1 VEGPAGASEADIIQ
15 AVRRQ
20 YLMTPA
26 AAQPAED
33 KQGFMAGIR
42 SGIENLKGDVGALGA
57 GLGIEGGEAYARAQA
72 AKAAELYQ
80 QPKFSEAPVD
90 YVTGMLGQS
99 LPYIAAPLAAA
110 AGTAAL
116 PLTGVAA
123 TAAGLG
129 AAGLASATQF
139 TGSNLSRQLDEG
151 RTTDT
156 LELGNA
162 ALAAIP
168 QAALDTLSLKLLP
181 GIGRIFGTAGKELT
195 EDAAQAAAR
204 AVLARGTGN
213 LVKQYGGAVLK
224 TAGIEGLTE
233 TGQQVLERAQAELE
247 MLDPEARGE
256 YLDSFIGGA
265 LLGGT
270 LAAPGKAFERGADR
284 RKLAEADK
292 RKAAEQA
299 AEAARTQAEY
309 EKTDDYA
316 LDVAA
321 KYETARTQLAE
332 LEGQKRKA
340 KKGTPTFDEDTA
352 HNKAIIEQQKAL
364 REETNFKDLAEKYK
378 ALGPRAE
385 QAKRMTTMTPE
396 DALAEDIGLPGVPT
410 RDARVGGPRRRAV
423 MSGAELP
430 EGVDAEAFPSAP
442 LSPEERTPFY
452 VEQQLRAATQRAK
465 QAAID
470 ANPELG
476 MAGIDAS
483 EGVTLT
489 GDQMIEALLE
499 DPGQAMAVVQT
510 RGALPGMSASQA
522 NLIRAGLRSRF
533 AESAKADAERT
544 KRTMEERQDLLQ
556 QQRML
561 PDEEPDLFAEQQL
574 ETAEDRL
581 LQQYNYDQNL
591 GFVPSLLERA
601 SAQAEPDVAAPEG
614 AEFSERAQSFLQRL
628 DALDQQ
634 INQAK
639 TEQERATLRAQQ
651 AQISSTSDADPSVRA
666 VNEVRTNANDA
677 LMTLEELSDMLRE
690 GRFLGSGR
698 YETNKQERADLEQ
711 LRNDLDDQLA
721 AEREQFAKLTEPQ
734 SLEEDGVRREQ
745 PETQRAAKDAIAAQR
760 TRIGQ
765 LEQEIARIQQQLD
778 VPESGV
784 TTRQALSRRAE
795 EAKQAYI
802 TAVLQEAAALRR
814 IRGEKGVTLDEAL
827 KAADQINTELD
838 ELLNR
843 SQAVR
848 EVEEVITQP
857 AQMRGTELVSSAKTE
872 RRDVRPLEQRPFAKY
887 RAALGTILEGVDNT
901 RRALTAPRKVQ
912 ARAEKSVLKTQFA
925 ETEAKRVAEERGET
939 ATTLSG
945 ELRRRAEFVRN
956 KMGRMK
962 GGMRPAARD
971 LLNKAADVLDEG
983 KPTRDILDAT
993 ETVVDSILRG
1003 QMPLERDLRA
1013 LKDALAATQETPAGQ
1028 KDLFDT
1034 TTDRR
1039 RKDQEVGVIRKTPEA
1054 FNKVPAVVQAR
1065 AAADKAREE
1074 AKKIEGVLNSKRA
1087 AARALQAIRSRIADL
1102 ENKISSTL
1110 ERTKPAAR
1118 SANSFFSFSPT
1129 FVDRMDASKLAK
1141 ATPERRAEYAAAL
1154 KVEAQYQAMRQEF
1167 DDKFKREGAASR
1179 AAVAPLQ
1186 ETKAVLD
1193 KQEKAFA
1200 KRISDLEQLL
1210 QDPALVAASKA
1221 RAEAKDILAVKES
1234 ELQAQ
1239 VAEQRADLQA
1249 AMDRAIA
1256 ELRPAFDAVALATNP
1271 SVVNATKAL
1280 DAAEAALDK
1289 TREQINNAGDIGASL
1304 KFDFVYDKQRK
1315 DTEQAKAVLED
1326 VVAKAQAEYDKK
1338 ALIVQAYQDG
1348 MVKVELD
1355 ALNRLEKR
1363 LAKVRTELGM
1373 ASPEA
1378 RSVQQEVAA
1387 QQKALDLAE
1396 AQRREER
1403 ELAAKQQRQYDDRM
1417 AKGFGLPFARRVAGK
1432 VEGYQTPEKETVEE
1446 AKERFERYA
1455 ADVARIEKG
1464 EKAQTPKRARGPVAR
1479 TQSAAPAAMRT
1490 GTTESREGAAR
1501 TQTDMRT
1508 TEARG
1513 EAERNVVVSSSEMQE
1528 ANRLSE
1534 EMQEANRAAEALRKM
1549 TPKERRAQ
1557 AREAQKEAREIERMQ
1572 RETDKAFSKAR
1583 DEGILDDDIF
1593 EGPVVDVPDTLPEKA
1608 LVRMPGFKTL
1618 LTRDAKGDQIAVQQ
1632 TREEALEA
1640 TRAQATRAKP
1650 AAKKTV
1656 EDALTF
1662 LRDVAGQPFDN
1673 TDAMNGKTMVEVARM
1688 FEKRSQTAWRK
1699 QVFAAVADALEALP
1713 VTEVQ
1718 GRVFVTA
1725 AKMKN
1730 RGGFYLPEDGVVVL
1744 GPNSKAE
1751 IVLHELIHAASS
1763 DALRADS
1770 TFFKRVDALRE
1781 KAADWFE
1788 TKEGKAFHRKYG
1800 TFLLSKDASLRAYGL
1815 KNPHE
1820 FLAEAM
1826 SNRYFQMAL
1835 ASIPTDKP
1843 VAKNLFKNFVDILA
1857 QFFGLDKAGQKTVLA
1872 EAVALTGEIFDFTKA
1887 HINKYEALPKARASA
1902 KRTEVLEGIVADIRN
1917 GKFPGTAP
1925 IGNSDMPADVSSVVN
1940 KVVAEPK
1947 SLAGKIMANVAGL
1960 SFRTQFID
1968 RFAPIEEL
1976 LRKGV
1981 ERKLIPAM
1989 QSFQT
1994 QYFLRFGEQ
2003 RSQFLQQSASD
2014 GVVQLVRAKD
2024 GSFTIEGKSG
2034 ANLANIAKTLNGS
2047 GLGNEQNVEGLF
2059 TTYLAGIRAKQ
2070 DGIGVEKLNFE
2081 NKVTQKDL
2089 DAVNRYIDA
2098 NPKAKAA
2105 FEKARDEYREYNKN
2119 LLKLLADSGAIT
2131 REEAARL
2138 GSKEYVPYYREDANG
2153 VVNLIVGSEKSVRI
2167 GNIVDQPY
2175 LKELVGG
2182 NDKILPFFAGAMQNT
2197 SMLLDMALRNLQTK
2211 DVAHTLRKMGA
2222 AKIGEGVGPSDR
2234 NKVYFKEHGKAMFA
2248 IIDSDDFG
2256 VPADLLIQGMQGIKT
2271 AMPFAIKA
2279 LGYPADVLRKFVTRN
2294 PAYAVRQAIRDPLNA
2309 WLTTGG
2315 NFVPVLSSFKELG
2328 SMVAGRSPNERIL
2341 QQAGAI
2347 SSNVFNG
2354 GGADIEMIL
2363 RDISAG
2369 KGGYDRLMSK
2379 ADAFAMQGDAATRAV
2394 LYNKYREQGMTHMQA
2409 LLGALESMNFARR
2422 GISPSMQYLSTMI
2435 PFFNAQV
2442 QGLDVIY
2449 RAMAGKTTFEKEMD
2463 VRSKLFKRGL
2473 MMAAATMAYAALMED
2488 DEAYKNATPEERAQN
2503 WFVYL
2508 PGMDEPIRLPI
2519 PFELGMV
2526 FKAVP
2531 ELIWNTAFSD
2541 QELSGAAKTIGKL
2554 AYNTV
2559 PLGLPQGIKP
2569 ALEVAMNY
2577 SLYSGDN
2584 IVSQREQGLAT
2595 SEQFRTN
2602 TSELAKMLGSV
2613 GVLSPIQIEYLIR
2626 GYTGGLGV
2634 VMTQLPNPALR
2645 PLNSE
2650 DMPDGPAKKVSQMPI
2665 IGNLFQPTDGRGII
2679 NAAYEQADEFQK
2691 ASNTYKKMLEQ
2702 GRRAD
2707 AQAYAQRYS
2716 AEIAANSLG
2725 GAFRQQMGELAKV
2738 RRLIESSKDLTPEQ
2752 KRVRIDGLR
2761 QIELKLAQRVREYGK
2776 TTPQ

>member
-1 VEGPAGASEADIIQ
+1 MAQYIQLPNGTYVQLREGQSPDEGMLEALDVFPEAFGLSKAAPAPVA
-15 AVRRQ
+15 
-20 YLMTPA
+20 
-26 AAQPAED
+26 D

-57 GLGIEGGEAYARAQA
+57 GLGIEGGEEYARAQA

-80 QPKFSEAPVD
+80 QPEFTEAPVD
-90 YVTGMLGQS
+90 YITGMLGQS
-99 LPYIAAPLAAA
+99 LPYIAAPLAAGA
-110 AGTAAL
+110 AVAAAPLTGTAA
-116 PLTGVAA
+116 TV
-123 TAAGLG
+123 AGLG
-129 AAGLASATQF
+129 AAGLTSAAQF

-181 GIGRIFGTAGKELT
+181 GIGRLFGTAGKELT
-195 EDAAQAAAR
+195 EEAAQAAAR
-204 AVLARGTGN
+204 AALAKGTGN

-247 MLDPEARGE
+247 MLDPEARQE

-265 LLGGT
+265 ILGGT

-284 RKLAEADK
+284 RKLAEFDK
-292 RKAAEQA
+292 RKAAE
-299 AEAARTQAEY
+299 EAAKTAQERAEY
-309 EKTDDYA
+309 EKTDEYA
-316 LDVAA
+316 LEVAN
-321 KYETARTQLAE
+321 KYETTRTQLAE

-364 REETNFKDLAEKYK
+364 REETDFKALAEQYK
-378 ALGPRAE
+378 ALGPRLAGIEASRFTEAE
-385 QAKRMTTMTPE
+385 RAAPTADKLYVQSPQETIPGL
-396 DALAEDIGLPGVPT
+396 DAVEEA
-410 RDARVGGPRRRAV
+410 
-423 MSGAELP
+423 
-430 EGVDAEAFPSAP
+430 DAETEVVAP
-442 LSPEERTPFY
+442 ERLM
-452 VEQQLRAATQRAK
+452 EQRQYLDR
-465 QAAID
+465 
-470 ANPELG
+470 L
-476 MAGIDAS
+476 
-483 EGVTLT
+483 LT
-489 GDQMIEALLE
+489 DNQE
-499 DPGQAMAVVQT
+499 
-510 RGALPGMSASQA
+510 RMSAAAASADVNAIKTLQQQRG
-522 NLIRAGLRSRF
+522 LIRADIGAIDERLKASGFVDTAGQAQQLQQDIARAQQQLQKMAGPGFDPDKAAKIIERIEKSQAQL
-533 AESAKADAERT
+533 AELGGDQQALDMGAPRKLSDPVAEAAKFDTERT
-544 KRTMEERQDLLQ
+544 KRDLEERQNLLQ
-556 QQRML
+556 QQRVTPEGQ
-561 PDEEPDLFAEQQL
+561 PDMFAESMEDV
-574 ETAEDRL
+574 ETQRREGETNFDYLDDIFEKALNQD
-581 LQQYNYDQNL
+581 
-591 GFVPSLLERA
+591 VPA
-601 SAQAEPDVAAPEG
+601 VTAPEG
-614 AEFSERAQSFLQRL
+614 VVFSEKSQGLLDRL
-628 DALDQQ
+628 DALEAQTAS
-634 INQAK
+634 AK
-639 TEQERATLRAQQ
+639 TAEERKALEARRSAL
-651 AQISSTSDADPSVRA
+651 AATSDADPNLRA
-666 VNEVRTNANDA
+666 VYDLRSQSEDA
-677 LMTLEELSDMLRE
+677 LL
-690 GRFLGSGR
+690 
-698 YETNKQERADLEQ
+698 DLESAVDD
-711 LRNDLDDQLA
+711 LRTGTFFGGENVGA
-721 AEREQFAKLTEPQ
+721 ASTNEQGLFK
-734 SLEEDGVRREQ
+734 
-745 PETQRAAKDAIAAQR
+745 
-760 TRIGQ
+760 
-765 LEQEIARIQQQLD
+765 
-778 VPESGV
+778 
-784 TTRQALSRRAE
+784 RAE
-795 EAKQAYI
+795 EAKKNYI
-802 TAVLQEAAALRR
+802 RAVLQEAAALRR
-814 IRGEKGVTLDEAL
+814 IRNEKGLTADEAL

-857 AQMRGTELVSSAKTE
+857 AQMRGTKIVSPAKTE

-887 RAALGTILEGVDNT
+887 RAALGTIMESVDNT
-901 RRALTAPRKVQ
+901 RRALTAPSKAQ
-912 ARAEKSVLKTQFA
+912 ARADAPVLKTQFA

-956 KMGRMK
+956 KMARMK

-983 KPTRDILDAT
+983 KPTRDTLDAT

-1039 RKDQEVGVIRKTPEA
+1039 RKDQEVGVIRQSAEA
-1054 FNKVPAVVQAR
+1054 FNKAPAVVKAR
-1065 AAADKAREE
+1065 AAIEQAKVAVKTQAD
-1074 AKKIEGVLNSKRA
+1074 
-1087 AARALQAIRSRIADL
+1087 AL
-1102 ENKISSTL
+1102 E
-1110 ERTKPAAR
+1110 
-1118 SANSFFSFSPT
+1118 
-1129 FVDRMDASKLAK
+1129 
-1141 ATPERRAEYAAAL
+1141 AL
-1154 KVEAQYQAMRQEF
+1154 KEKRKTATQEKVQKLSESVDEQRRDYQ
-1167 DDKFKREGAASR
+1167 
-1179 AAVAPLQ
+1179 
-1186 ETKAVLD
+1186 KAVLD
-1193 KQEKAFA
+1193 AVAAQREIFKSAA
-1200 KRISDLEQLL
+1200 RAA
-1210 QDPALVAASKA
+1210 DPAVVAG
-1221 RAEAKDILAVKES
+1221 
-1234 ELQAQ
+1234 
-1239 VAEQRADLQA
+1239 
-1249 AMDRAIA
+1249 
-1256 ELRPAFDAVALATNP
+1256 N
-1271 SVVNATKAL
+1271 KAL
-1280 DAAEAALDK
+1280 DDAEAALNK
-1289 TREQINNAGDIGASL
+1289 TREQIAASGDVTAAMQ
-1304 KFDFVYDKQRK
+1304 FANVYAKQIEELNTARSAL
-1315 DTEQAKAVLED
+1315 EKAVAE
-1326 VVAKAQAEYDKK
+1326 AKTEYDGA
-1338 ALIVQAYQDG
+1338 ALIAEVQQDG
-1348 MVKVELD
+1348 LVKLEQD
-1355 ALNRLEKR
+1355 ALKRLEKR
-1363 LAKVRTELGM
+1363 LEKAQADLG
-1373 ASPEA
+1373 AADPET
-1378 RSVQQEVAA
+1378 AA
-1387 QQKALDLAE
+1387 IQRQIERQRMETNRAEDAQRKLREEAAE
-1396 AQRREER
+1396 AQRKYDER
-1403 ELAAKQQRQYDDRM
+1403 MLN
-1417 AKGFGLPFARRVAGK
+1417 GFGLPFTRRVDGK
-1432 VEGYQTPEKETVEE
+1432 VQEYADDRKTE
-1446 AKERFERYA
+1446 ADNVKERFERYA
-1455 ADVARIEKG
+1455 ADVERIETG
-1464 EKAQTPKRARGPVAR
+1464 DKAQMTKRARGPVTR

-1490 GTTESREGAAR
+1490 GTTESREGVSR

-1513 EAERNVVVSSSEMQE
+1513 EAERDVAMRSSEMQE
-1528 ANRLSE
+1528 ANRL
-1534 EMQEANRAAEALRKM
+1534 AELIRNK
-1549 TPKERRAQ
+1549 TP
-1557 AREAQKEAREIERMQ
+1557 AQKR
-1572 RETDKAFSKAR
+1572 K
-1583 DEGILDDDIF
+1583 
-1593 EGPVVDVPDTLPEKA
+1593 
-1608 LVRMPGFKTL
+1608 
-1618 LTRDAKGDQIAVQQ
+1618 
-1632 TREEALEA
+1632 
-1640 TRAQATRAKP
+1640 
-1650 AAKKTV
+1650 
-1656 EDALTF
+1656 
-1662 LRDVAGQPFDN
+1662 
-1673 TDAMNGKTMVEVARM
+1673 EVA
-1688 FEKRSQTAWRK
+1688 E
-1699 QVFAAVADALEALP
+1699 
-1713 VTEVQ
+1713 
-1718 GRVFVTA
+1718 
-1725 AKMKN
+1725 
-1730 RGGFYLPEDGVVVL
+1730 
-1744 GPNSKAE
+1744 
-1751 IVLHELIHAASS
+1751 
-1763 DALRADS
+1763 
-1770 TFFKRVDALRE
+1770 
-1781 KAADWFE
+1781 
-1788 TKEGKAFHRKYG
+1788 
-1800 TFLLSKDASLRAYGL
+1800 
-1815 KNPHE
+1815 
-1820 FLAEAM
+1820 
-1826 SNRYFQMAL
+1826 
-1835 ASIPTDKP
+1835 
-1843 VAKNLFKNFVDILA
+1843 
-1857 QFFGLDKAGQKTVLA
+1857 A
-1872 EAVALTGEIFDFTKA
+1872 EAVARELEKSQRKA
-1887 HINKYEALPKARASA
+1887 GSERGILDADDAVASVV
-1902 KRTEVLEGIVADIRN
+1902 RDSQYDGRPTTELSGPVKADIRAGRLEDALLRLQDEGSTPFVRNLAKRLAPLVKNVSLVSRSDVVDSN
-1917 GKFPGTAP
+1917 GVPVEALYFGKDMQIQVNSTSGMTEEAFMHEVVHPATLSVLTADPATLSPEQRAARQEVEALFARIQNDPKFSREYAKFSVAEMVSEIMSNNKLRNMLDQRGVLGRIYDAILRMLGVSPKSVSDQAVDNIYALFAPAKPIEAVKVASVMRGVFPGTAP
-1925 IGNSDMPADVSSVVN
+1925 IGNADMPADVSSVVN

-1947 SLAGKIMANVAGL
+1947 SMAGKIMANVAGL

-1968 RFAPIEEL
+1968 RFAPIEAL

-1981 ERKLIPAM
+1981 ERKLIPDM

-2024 GSFTIEGKSG
+2024 GSFTIEGTPG
-2034 ANLANIAKTLNGS
+2034 ANLANIAKTLSES

-2070 DGIGVEKLNFE
+2070 DGVGVEKLNFE

-2098 NPKAKAA
+2098 NPKAKTA
-2105 FEKARDEYREYNKN
+2105 FDKARAEYREYNKN
-2119 LLKLLADSGAIT
+2119 LLKFLADSGAIT

-2138 GSKEYVPYYREDANG
+2138 GDKEYVPYYREDASG
-2153 VVNLIVGSEKSVRI
+2153 VVNLIVGSEKPVRI

-2197 SMLLDMALRNLQTK
+2197 SLLLDMALRNLQTK

-2222 AKIGEGVGPSDR
+2222 AKIGEGAGPS
-2234 NKVYFKEHGKAMFA
+2234 NKNTVHFKEHGKSMFA
-2248 IIDSDDFG
+2248 VIESDDFG
-2256 VPADLLIQGMQGIKT
+2256 VPAELLIQGMQGIKT
-2271 AMPFAIKA
+2271 AMPFAVKV

-2315 NFVPVLSSFKELG
+2315 NFMPVLSSFKELG

-2354 GGADIEMIL
+2354 GNADIEMIL
-2363 RDISAG
+2363 RDISTG
-2369 KGGYDRLMSK
+2369 KGGYGRLMSK

-2409 LLGALESMNFARR
+2409 LLGSLESMNFARR

-2435 PFFNAQV
+2435 PFFNAQI

-2473 MMAAATMAYAALMED
+2473 MMAAATMTYAALMED

-2526 FKAVP
+2526 FKAIP
-2531 ELIWNTAFSD
+2531 EMIWNTAFSD

-2645 PLNSE
+2645 PLSAE
-2650 DMPDGPAKKVSQMPI
+2650 DVPEGPAKKVSQMPI

-2716 AEIAANSLG
+2716 AEIASNSLG

-2752 KRVRIDGLR
+2752 KRVRIDGIR

-2776 TTPQ
+2776 TIPQ